1 MKKAVQPLFEQ
12 LNRQVTKSLILVKI
26 MLKRN
31 KEQILKYGAV
41 IGLLVFLY
49 FIGLARPVANIIS
62 QISGPFLANLHSLS
76 SVWRGSGNG
85 NLTKEELAT
94 ENEELKKEIN
104 SLLKENARLKAVAEE
119 NIKLRQSLNFFEKNN
134 YHYLLGRVISR
145 GELVNFSSRAE
156 EIIVNRG
163 ARDGVVPGLVVLDSE
178 GIVVG
183 KVAAVKEATAKVYLT
198 TSRQCKLAATISG
211 QSQTSG
217 ITEGELGLTIKM
229 NFIPQEKEIRV
240 GDIVVTSGLEQY
252 IPAGLVI
259 GRITEINKESSEL
272 WQTAN
277 LTPLADFNQLT
288 IISILLP

>member
-1 MKKAVQPLFEQ
+1 
-12 LNRQVTKSLILVKI
+12 

-31 KEQILKYGAV
+31 KKQILKYGAV
-41 IGLLVFLY
+41 IGLLIFLY
-49 FIGLARPVANIIS
+49 FIGLARPVADIIS
-62 QISGPFLANLHSLS
+62 QISGPFLANLHFLGSI
-76 SVWRGSGNG
+76 WRGSVSGS
-85 NLTKEELAT
+85 LTKEKLAV

-104 SLLKENARLKAVAEE
+104 SLLKENASLKAVAEE

-163 ARDGVVPGLVVLDSE
+163 ARDGVVPGLVVLNSE
-178 GIVVG
+178 GIVIG
-183 KVAAVKEATAKVYLT
+183 KVAAVKEATAKIYLT

-229 NFIPQEKEIRV
+229 NFIPQEKKIQV
-240 GDIVVTSGLEQY
+240 GDVVVTSGLEQY
-252 IPAGLVI
+252 IPAGLII

-277 LTPLADFNQLT
+277 LTPLVDFSQLT